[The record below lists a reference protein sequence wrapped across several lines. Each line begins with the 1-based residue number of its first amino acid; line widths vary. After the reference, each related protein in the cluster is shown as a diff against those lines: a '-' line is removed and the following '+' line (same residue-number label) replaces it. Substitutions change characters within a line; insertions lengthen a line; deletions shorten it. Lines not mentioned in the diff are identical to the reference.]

1 MNLAI
6 LIRVV
11 AHVYGFSMSRD
22 IEDQK
27 FKKKISLR
35 NLVKYLLNITFM
47 TTKFY
52 KVILSEQLF
61 VLLLLAPFGTSS
73 QILKLKDQK
82 TKSSG
87 YGLLS
92 RK

>member
-1 MNLAI
+1 
-6 LIRVV
+6 
-11 AHVYGFSMSRD
+11 
-22 IEDQK
+22 
-27 FKKKISLR
+27 
-35 NLVKYLLNITFM
+35 M
-47 TTKFY
+47 TTQFY